1 MTKTESAF
9 SRPERMTNAMTVDVE
24 DYFQVSAFESV
35 IDPKE
40 WDGFPCRVERNVDR
54 ILRLFSEAD
63 IKATFFVLG
72 WIAERYPTVVNSIV
86 KEGHEVAS
94 HGYGH
99 QRIIH
104 QTPDEFREDL
114 LRSKALLEA
123 LVGQAVVG
131 YRAPSYSIGEST
143 LWAHDVLADAGFQYS
158 SSVVP
163 VKHDLYGIP
172 EGHRYPYRT
181 ADNRLL
187 EIPISTLKLM
197 GRNINCG
204 GGGWFRFFPYA
215 FTHHAVSSINANEQ
229 KPCVFYFHPW
239 EIDPSQP
246 KIRNASVKSKFRHYL
261 NLQKTSSRLKRLVSD
276 FSWSTMKDV
285 YLYGEFSDDHIT
297 CSETSYVRGY

>member
-1 MTKTESAF
+1 MTRTTRAISDLG
-9 SRPERMTNAMTVDVE
+9 RMTNAMTVDVE

-40 WDGFPCRVERNVDR
+40 WDGFPCRVERNIDR
-54 ILRLFSEAD
+54 ILALFSEAE

-72 WIAERYPTVVNSIV
+72 WIAERYPAVVKNIV

-94 HGYGH
+94 HGHGH

-104 QTPDEFREDL
+104 QTPDVFKEDL
-114 LRSKALLEA
+114 LRSKSVLES
-123 LVGQAVVG
+123 LVGQPVVG

-143 LWAHDVLADAGFQYS
+143 LWAHDILADAGFQYS

-172 EGHRYPYRT
+172 DGHRHPYRT
-181 ADNRLL
+181 ANNRLL
-187 EIPISTLKLM
+187 EIPISTLTLM

-204 GGGWFRFFPYA
+204 GGGWFRFFPYS
-215 FTHHAVSSINANEQ
+215 FTRHAISSINGKEK

-239 EIDPSQP
+239 EIDPTQP
-246 KIRNASVKSKFRHYL
+246 KVRNASVKSKFRHYL
-261 NLQKTSSRLKRLVSD
+261 NLEKTSSRLERLVSD
-276 FSWSTMKDV
+276 FNWSTMKDV
-285 YLYGEFSDDHIT
+285 YLYGERSSDYNA
-297 CSETSYVRGY
+297 CSEASYVRGY